1 MYYIMVKVWGMQYN
15 IVKLYLKDVMVKLNT
30 GHYITIFQVIAIEIW
45 FKVALYQQLLNS
57 VL

>member
-1 MYYIMVKVWGMQYN
+1 MKVWGMQYN
-15 IVKLYLKDVMVKLNT
+15 IVKLYLKDVTVKLNT
-30 GHYITIFQVIAIEIW
+30 GHYITIFQVMATKMW